1 MENYIHKDAIN
12 DYFDIDIKARD
23 WCDVPKLVAKKVHNN
38 SDSPNNWD
46 ELTKKAVSEKESRV
60 KKRLNSE
67 VMDTKTLNQLKE
79 KDNNQDIPTWLEAIR
94 ERVSEKNA

>member
-12 DYFDIDIKARD
+12 DYFDIDIKAQD